1 MSDNL
6 YRFWRVTEIVNKGEA
21 VMCASEL
28 RFVNKQGLSSTDPYR
43 ISAYSHTGDN
53 SSSTLVDND
62 LATFLRATNFPDGLM
77 SQYWIQYDFLSL
89 VEVTHITARMM
100 VPSWNTSWVSCRVD
114 GSNDGV
120 SWAPVGTCE
129 FSFEMDSDIQITSE
143 IKKIP
148 VASGTKWWNCTPN
161 TNCLFALDHDS
172 VLGADG
178 KSLRLA
184 NDNTDVLT
192 GVANTV
198 VVKNTIQGV
207 KTQNF
212 VRDIGT
218 IYNYKALSFNNGA
231 LDFNAN
237 RSFPTKFTMII
248 YAKINKA
255 SVFLSPLE
263 ETSNNWGM
271 AYGAGAQD
279 PVYYNTWRFAG
290 VPEYGAYLVGERY
303 RLGYGHIEKLVITG
317 DLTRG
322 EVIMQSSYGTS
333 RLLIQTP
340 YFFVAGTPYRR
351 IGYRVMNDIQLSA
364 DIIAY
369 GLFDRNFTGVEVS
382 QVFQKIDEQ
391 FLVGTKTGKHDTL
404 PRERFVDRPVK
415 QIALV
420 GREMLDDKAYIK
432 YFNTNLQ
439 IPAYKTERYSRDVM
453 ITEYGEINDFVYEE
467 EIPVQ
472 TTLFL
477 IERLTGRLVATTQSK
492 SDGSFSFKGVDRTID
507 YIIISSDKKYQ
518 FNSIIK
524 DYLKSN

>member
-1 MSDNL
+1 MGDNL
-6 YRFWRVTEIVNKGEA
+6 YRFWRVIEIVNKGETII
-21 VMCASEL
+21 CASEL
-28 RFVNKQGLSSTDPYR
+28 RFVNKQGLESTDPYR

-53 SSSTLVDND
+53 SSSTLVDNE
-62 LATFLRATNFPDGLM
+62 LTTFLRATDFPNGLM

-89 VEVTHITARMM
+89 VEVTHISARMR
-100 VPSWNTSWVSCRVD
+100 VPSWNTSWVSCVVE
-114 GSNDGV
+114 GSNDGI
-120 SWAPVGTCE
+120 SWTPVGTCE
-129 FSFEMDSDIQITSE
+129 FNFEVDSDLQITSE
-143 IKKIP
+143 VKKIP
-148 VASGTKWWNCTPN
+148 VASGTKWWNCVADT
-161 TNCLFALDHDS
+161 TCLFALDHDS
-172 VLGADG
+172 VLGTDG
-178 KSLRLA
+178 KSLRLT
-184 NDNTDVLT
+184 NDSSDMLT

-198 VVKNTIQGV
+198 VIKNTVKGM

-212 VRDIGT
+212 ARDIGT
-218 IYNYKALSFNNGA
+218 VYQYKALSFNNGA
-231 LDFNAN
+231 LDFNSN

-263 ETSNNWGM
+263 ETSLNWGM
-271 AYGAGAQD
+271 AYGAGAPD
-279 PVYYNTWRFAG
+279 NVYYNTWRFAG
-290 VPEYGAYLVGERY
+290 AAEYGSYLAGERY
-303 RLGYGHIEKLVITG
+303 RLGYGHIEKLVLTG

-333 RLLIQTP
+333 RVLVNAP
-340 YFFVAGTPYRR
+340 YFFAAGTPYRR
-351 IGYRVMNDIQLSA
+351 IGSRVLNDIQITA

-369 GLFDRNFTGVEVS
+369 GLFDRNFTGAEVS

-391 FLVGTKTGKHDTL
+391 FLVSTTSGKYDAL
-404 PRERFVDRPVK
+404 PRERFIDRPVK
-415 QIALV
+415 LTFPI
-420 GREMLDDKAYIK
+420 GRDMLADRAYIK
-432 YFNTNLQ
+432 FPSVTLQ
-439 IPAYKTERYSRDVM
+439 TYTYKTERYSRDVM

-477 IERLTGRLVATTQSK
+477 IGRFTGRLVAITQSK

-507 YIIISSDKKYQ
+507 YVIISSDKKYQ